1 MSKPEK
7 IKIESEDYVLSMEL
21 EKIDSKLEVLH
32 IHEMGL
38 TLYFSFKNT
47 GDGS

>member
-21 EKIDSKLEVLH
+21 EKINLETRILH

>member
-21 EKIDSKLEVLH
+21 EKISPELKMIH

-38 TLYFSFKNT
+38 KLYFFFKNT
-47 GDGS
+47 GEVS